1 MIMTIIRQ
9 QQSVTKFL
17 ENVEKNAF
25 DGNPDVKET
34 DGLMAAI
41 PLISRLSYEG
51 VDAKSSK
58 TISDAASLL
67 SSNPFCIRHTY
78 AAASILQDAITSGQK
93 LNLEKIISLIPK
105 DNEIDLQILEEL
117 KNVTNAFNN
126 NQPYSDAVEAWGKQ
140 CANPGSF
147 MGSVY
152 SIVTSNNYCDG
163 IRKTIKAGGCNCSRA
178 NFIGCVLGAVY
189 GFDEEL
195 GINKGWLEKTDK
207 STEILELAINLIC
220 K

>member
-1 MIMTIIRQ
+1 
-9 QQSVTKFL
+9 
-17 ENVEKNAF
+17 
-25 DGNPDVKET
+25 
-34 DGLMAAI
+34 MASI
-41 PLISRLSYEG
+41 PLISRLCVEG
-51 VDAKSSK
+51 VNVKNSK

-78 AAASILQDAITSGQK
+78 AAASILQEAINTGEK
-93 LNLEKIISLIPK
+93 LTLEKIISLIPK
-105 DNEIDLQILEEL
+105 DNDIDEQILEEL
-117 KNVTNAFNN
+117 KNVTIALNN
-126 NQPYSDAVEAWGKQ
+126 NQHYSDAVELWGKQ

-178 NFIGCVLGAVY
+178 NFIGCVLGAIY
-189 GFDEEL
+189 GFNEEN
-195 GINKGWLEKTDK
+195 GISKDWLQNTDK